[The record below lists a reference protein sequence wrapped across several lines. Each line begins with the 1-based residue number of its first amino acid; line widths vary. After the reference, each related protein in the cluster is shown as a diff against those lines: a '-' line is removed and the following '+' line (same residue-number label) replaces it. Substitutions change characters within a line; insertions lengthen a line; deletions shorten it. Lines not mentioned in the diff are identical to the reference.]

1 MTTLSASNVTILPRG
16 RSSKLLKAIIA
27 TIDAFHEA
35 LEMRRAAHRNHPIID
50 E

>member
-1 MTTLSASNVTILPRG
+1 M
-16 RSSKLLKAIIA
+16 KAIIA

-35 LEMRRAAHRNHPIID
+35 LEMRRAARKNYPFID